1 MKTLTEFY
9 ETPETCVQELVA
21 EGVLCSSLSEP
32 TIDDY
37 VNKEFEW

>member
-21 EGVLCSSLSEP
+21 EGVLCSSLKE
-32 TIDDY
+32 TVVEHY
-37 VNKEFEW
+37 EYKEFEW